1 MKWSSDVTSRAHI
14 SGWRSGTR
22 ATAVPTRS
30 VVVAA
35 AIAWQVNSGSYSPG
49 RWPAGSAGA
58 SVEPGD
64 GGYGYID
71 SYCSKNTTCSGT
83 QIEWNPRPSAAW
95 ATSRTYAGP
104 RPFPPSNASTNPI
117 SQAPISGTLRVER
130 QCLVDRQLTTPTS
143 STTAAS
149 HGGRVIAHTAMGSSS
164 PDSSMARRTKWVA

>member
-14 SGWRSGTR
+14 NGWRSGTR

-64 GGYGYID
+64 GGYGYTE

-83 QIEWNPRPSAAW
+83 QIEWNPSALGRLGDVAHVRRA
-95 ATSRTYAGP
+95 ATL
-104 RPFPPSNASTNPI
+104 PPSNASTNPM
-117 SQAPISGTLRVER
+117 SQAPIAGTLRVQR
-130 QCLVDRQLTTPTS
+130 QRLVDRD
-143 STTAAS
+143 
-149 HGGRVIAHTAMGSSS
+149 R
-164 PDSSMARRTKWVA
+164 